1 MIARKIKNIMYKEKK
16 SMKKFISA
24 ILVLMLVFTSLFVI
38 STSAAEADDIVHS
51 LLPAANDVNG
61 KVTTN
66 NCDITYNDDGSVTFT
81 VTGAGASVNVV
92 YAEGATVWA
101 GDAFNAKEGA
111 YFVVDY
117 GSADGATLG
126 QSTQAHYTRKDK
138 DAAGTVADLWLTSM
152 EGSDYAQ
159 YQKAK
164 GDGYVIWDIGTYI
177 SSSDSKVFEDGMH
190 RFTSLE
196 LYVDG
201 SVGSSVTVYRFY
213 VGTADAV
220 EGIGTVRPEAKVP
233 DVSED
238 ENSAPATEVEIP
250 EGAINLGKVPLNTGI
265 TTGSTTIVTDP
276 SIIHNYNVKWTA
288 CALLRPTETEGESEV
303 VATKWLDGDD
313 SFLFEEAEEGDVV
326 LSVHG
331 DDDADG
337 TKANRE
343 ALAALPA
350 GSIVTAVGY
359 DFAKIT
365 AADDAVVFFIPA
377 TVEDEVSETPD
388 ESSEVPSDESAP
400 EADDKSEDASV
411 PATDGSETP
420 SDDEGGN
427 TGLII
432 GIVAGVVAVAVI
444 VVVVIVVS
452 KKKE

>member
-51 LLPAANDVNG
+51 LLPAADDTNG
-61 KVTTN
+61 KVTLN
-66 NCDITYNDDGSVTFT
+66 NCEYTCNADGSVTFT

-152 EGSDYAQ
+152 ESSDYAQ

-196 LYVDG
+196 LYIEG
-201 SVGSSVTVYRFY
+201 AVGSSVTVYRFY

-220 EGIGTVRPEAKVP
+220 EGIGSVRPEAKVP
-233 DVSED
+233 EVSEPD
-238 ENSAPATEVEIP
+238 ESEPAVDIEIP
-250 EGAINLGKVPLNTGI
+250 EGAVNLGRAPVNTSI
-265 TTGSTTIVTDP
+265 AAGSTTVVSDP
-276 SIIHNYNVKWTA
+276 AIIHNYNVKWTS
-288 CALLRPTETEGESEV
+288 CALLRPTENENEYSV
-303 VATKWLDGDD
+303 VAVQWLNGDD
-313 SFLFEEAEEGDVV
+313 SFLFADAQEGDIV

-331 DDDADG
+331 DETVEG
-337 TKANRE
+337 SQANRD
-343 ALAALPA
+343 ALDTLVA
-350 GSIVTAVGY
+350 GDIVTLIGY
-359 DFAKIT
+359 DFEKLT
-365 AADDAVVFFIPA
+365 AADDAVVFFVPNTAEQPDDSSEPA
-377 TVEDEVSETPD
+377 D
-388 ESSEVPSDESAP
+388 ESEEPSEEPSKDES
-400 EADDKSEDASV
+400 KEDTSV
-411 PATDGSETP
+411 PATNDSEAP

-444 VVVVIVVS
+444 VVVVIVVV
-452 KKKE
+452 KKKK

>member
-1 MIARKIKNIMYKEKK
+1 
-16 SMKKFISA
+16 MKKFISA

-38 STSAAEADDIVHS
+38 STSAAEADSIVHS

-61 KVTTN
+61 KVTAN

-81 VTGAGASVNVV
+81 ITGAGASVNVV

-138 DAAGTVADLWLTSM
+138 EAAGTVADLWLTSM

-177 SSSDSKVFEDGMH
+177 SSSDSKVFDDGMH

-238 ENSAPATEVEIP
+238 ENSAPAIEVEIP

-288 CALLRPTETEGESEV
+288 CALLRPTETEGEYEV

-326 LSVHG
+326 LSIHG

-337 TKANRE
+337 SKANRE
-343 ALAALPA
+343 ALVALPA

-365 AADDAVVFFIPA
+365 AADDAVVFFVPA

-388 ESSEVPSDESAP
+388 ESSEAADESEEAN
-400 EADDKSEDASV
+400 ESEKADDTSV
-411 PATDGSETP
+411 PAANESEAGKE
-420 SDDEGGN
+420 DVGN

-444 VVVVIVVS
+444 VVVVIVVV
-452 KKKE
+452 KKKK

>member
-1 MIARKIKNIMYKEKK
+1 
-16 SMKKFISA
+16 MKKFISA

-51 LLPAANDVNG
+51 LLPAADDTNG
-61 KVTTN
+61 KVTLN
-66 NCDITYNDDGSVTFT
+66 NCEYTCNADGSVTFT
-81 VTGAGASVNVV
+81 VTGAGASVNIV

-152 EGSDYAQ
+152 EGSDYTQ

-177 SSSDSKVFEDGMH
+177 SSSDSKVFDDGMH

-220 EGIGTVRPEAKVP
+220 EGIGSVRPEAKVP
-233 DVSED
+233 DESEPD
-238 ENSAPATEVEIP
+238 ESKPAVDVEIP

-288 CALLRPTETEGESEV
+288 CALLRPTETEGEYEV

-313 SFLFEEAEEGDVV
+313 TFLFEDAEEGDVV

-343 ALAALPA
+343 ALVALPA

-365 AADDAVVFFIPA
+365 AADDAVVFFVPNTAEQPDDSSEPA
-377 TVEDEVSETPD
+377 D
-388 ESSEVPSDESAP
+388 ESEEPSEEPSKDES
-400 EADDKSEDASV
+400 KEDTSV
-411 PATDGSETP
+411 PATNDSEAP

-444 VVVVIVVS
+444 VVVVIVVV
-452 KKKE
+452 KKKK

>member
-1 MIARKIKNIMYKEKK
+1 
-16 SMKKFISA
+16 MKKFISA

-138 DAAGTVADLWLTSM
+138 EAAGTVADLWLTSM
-152 EGSDYAQ
+152 EGADYAQ

-177 SSSDSKVFEDGMH
+177 SSSDSKVFDDGMH

-238 ENSAPATEVEIP
+238 ENSAPATASISFPSAYER
-250 EGAINLGKVPLNTGI
+250 KS
-265 TTGSTTIVTDP
+265 GSP
-276 SIIHNYNVKWTA
+276 
-288 CALLRPTETEGESEV
+288 PT
-303 VATKWLDGDD
+303 
-313 SFLFEEAEEGDVV
+313 V
-326 LSVHG
+326 L
-331 DDDADG
+331 
-337 TKANRE
+337 
-343 ALAALPA
+343 
-350 GSIVTAVGY
+350 
-359 DFAKIT
+359 
-365 AADDAVVFFIPA
+365 
-377 TVEDEVSETPD
+377 
-388 ESSEVPSDESAP
+388 
-400 EADDKSEDASV
+400 
-411 PATDGSETP
+411 
-420 SDDEGGN
+420 
-427 TGLII
+427 
-432 GIVAGVVAVAVI
+432 
-444 VVVVIVVS
+444 
-452 KKKE
+452 

>member
-1 MIARKIKNIMYKEKK
+1 
-16 SMKKFISA
+16 MKKFISA

-288 CALLRPTETEGESEV
+288 CALLRPTETEGEYEV

-337 TKANRE
+337 SKANRE

-365 AADDAVVFFIPA
+365 AADDAVVFFVPA

-420 SDDEGGN
+420 ADDEGGN

-432 GIVAGVVAVAVI
+432 GIVVGVVAVAVI

-452 KKKE
+452 KKKK

>member
-1 MIARKIKNIMYKEKK
+1 MAHRTTWLR
-16 SMKKFISA
+16 SD
-24 ILVLMLVFTSLFVI
+24 LSLFVI

-51 LLPAANDVNG
+51 LLPAADDSNG

-66 NCDITYNDDGSVTFT
+66 NCEYTCNADGSVTFT

-138 DAAGTVADLWLTSM
+138 EAAGTVADLWLTSM
-152 EGSDYAQ
+152 EGADYAQ

-177 SSSDSKVFEDGMH
+177 SSSDSKVFDDGMH

-196 LYVDG
+196 LYIEG

-233 DVSED
+233 DEPEESET
-238 ENSAPATEVEIP
+238 PAIEVEIP
-250 EGAINLGKVPLNTGI
+250 EGAVNLGRSPVNTSI
-265 TTGSTTIVTDP
+265 VAGSTTVISDP
-276 SIIHNYNVKWTA
+276 SIMQNYNVKWTS
-288 CALLRPTETEGESEV
+288 CALLRPTETEGEYSV
-303 VATKWLDGDD
+303 VAVQWLNGDGE
-313 SFLFEEAEEGDVV
+313 FLFADAEEGDIV

-331 DDDADG
+331 DETVEG
-337 TKANRE
+337 SQANRD
-343 ALAALPA
+343 ALDTLVA
-350 GSIVTAVGY
+350 GDIVTVLGY
-359 DFAKIT
+359 DFEMLT
-365 AADDAVVFFIPA
+365 AADDAVVFFVPNTGSESDDSSEPA
-377 TVEDEVSETPD
+377 D
-388 ESSEVPSDESAP
+388 ESEEPSDESAP
-400 EADDKSEDASV
+400 ADESKPADESAPVVDNSEAAGE
-411 PATDGSETP
+411 
-420 SDDEGGN
+420 DEGGN

-432 GIVAGVVAVAVI
+432 GIVVGVVAVVAI
-444 VVVVIVVS
+444 VVVVIVIV
-452 KKKE
+452 KKKK

>member
-1 MIARKIKNIMYKEKK
+1 
-16 SMKKFISA
+16 MKKFISA
-24 ILVLMLVFTSLFVI
+24 MLVVMLVFTSLFVI

-51 LLPAANDVNG
+51 LLPAADDSNG

-66 NCDITYNDDGSVTFT
+66 NCEYTCNEDGSVTFT

-138 DAAGTVADLWLTSM
+138 EANGTVADLWLTSM
-152 EGSDYAQ
+152 EGADYAQ

-177 SSSDSKVFEDGMH
+177 SSSDSKVFDDGMH

-196 LYVDG
+196 LYIEG

-233 DVSED
+233 EESEED
-238 ENSAPATEVEIP
+238 TSAPAIEVEIP
-250 EGAINLGKVPLNTGI
+250 EGAVNLGRAPVNTSI
-265 TTGSTTIVTDP
+265 VAGSTTVVSDP
-276 SIIHNYNVKWTA
+276 SIMQNYNVKWTS
-288 CALLRPTETEGESEV
+288 CALLRPTETEGEYSV
-303 VATKWLDGDD
+303 VAVQWLNGDD
-313 SFLFEEAEEGDVV
+313 KFLFEEAQEGDIV

-331 DDDADG
+331 DETVEG
-337 TKANRE
+337 SQANRD
-343 ALAALPA
+343 ALDTLVA
-350 GSIVTAVGY
+350 GDIVTVTLIRNGEQKSLSLMLGAPNQGY
-359 DFAKIT
+359 
-365 AADDAVVFFIPA
+365 
-377 TVEDEVSETPD
+377 
-388 ESSEVPSDESAP
+388 
-400 EADDKSEDASV
+400 
-411 PATDGSETP
+411 
-420 SDDEGGN
+420 
-427 TGLII
+427 
-432 GIVAGVVAVAVI
+432 
-444 VVVVIVVS
+444 
-452 KKKE
+452 